1 LKSKLQKITV
11 AGSHDYYTC
20 GQLHDRANRYWK
32 PFKHLWDY
40 CEKTGHDFYE
50 AKDMSEEGI
59 GRSLKCECEL
69 LNDEKA
75 IRRKELQAL
84 YGIDFGLP
92 GERLLD
98 IE

>member
-1 LKSKLQKITV
+1 MIEERISK
-11 AGSHDYYTC
+11 
-20 GQLHDRANRYWK
+20 N
-32 PFKHLWDY
+32 
-40 CEKTGHDFYE
+40 
-50 AKDMSEEGI
+50 
-59 GRSLKCECEL
+59 LKCECEL